1 MMDTIHSLVAIGIT
15 IAGLI
20 QLAAGMIRHDFQ
32 METRGL
38 LYLAIAGIWGL
49 A

>member
-1 MMDTIHSLVAIGIT
+1 MMDAIHSLVAIGIN

-20 QLAAGMIRHDFQ
+20 QLAAGLIRQDFQ

-38 LYLAIAGIWGL
+38 LYLAIAGIWGQ